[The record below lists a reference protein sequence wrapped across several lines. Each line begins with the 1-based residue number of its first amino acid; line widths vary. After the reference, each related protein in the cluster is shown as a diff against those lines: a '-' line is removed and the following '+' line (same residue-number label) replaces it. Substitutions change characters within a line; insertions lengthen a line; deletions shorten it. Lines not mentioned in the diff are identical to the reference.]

1 MPRALRIQYEGAM
14 YHVMNRGD
22 RREAI
27 CHDDEDRR
35 LFLRTLGQVC
45 EKSGWE
51 VHAYCLM
58 SNHFHLVVETPEANL
73 VVGMKWFL
81 GTYTQRF
88 NARHQLRGHLF
99 AGRYKALLVDES
111 DRTYLRAVCDYTHLN
126 PERAELIGE
135 EQRLEN
141 YLWSSYPEYLKSP
154 GNRPAWLRTDR
165 LLGEHGIS
173 KDNAEGRREF
183 SRRMEQRRSAS
194 EEKDFQNE
202 IRRGWKLGAEDFM
215 DRLQDH
221 MKGAL
226 QDRHEAGAVKESMQV
241 RARYLLDEEL
251 ARAGVTKEEL
261 PHLPKGARVKI
272 DLARK
277 LRKSTTLTLKEV
289 ALLLHAG
296 YWRSLANALSKNVS
310 I

>member
-58 SNHFHLVVETPEANL
+58 SNHFHLVVETPEPNL

-99 AGRYKALLVDES
+99 AGRYKALMVDER

-126 PERAELIGE
+126 PERGGLIGK
-135 EQRLEN
+135 EQALES
-141 YLWSSYPEYLKSP
+141 YPWSSYPEYLKNP
-154 GNRPAWLRTDR
+154 EARPKCLRTDR
-165 LLGEHGIS
+165 LLGEHGIL
-173 KDNAEGRREF
+173 KDNAAGKKGVFASDGTTALHGRGGR
-183 SRRMEQRRSAS
+183 
-194 EEKDFQNE
+194 
-202 IRRGWKLGAEDFM
+202 
-215 DRLQDH
+215 
-221 MKGAL
+221 
-226 QDRHEAGAVKESMQV
+226 
-241 RARYLLDEEL
+241 L
-251 ARAGVTKEEL
+251 ARQ
-261 PHLPKGARVKI
+261 
-272 DLARK
+272 D
-277 LRKSTTLTLKEV
+277 S
-289 ALLLHAG
+289 
-296 YWRSLANALSKNVS
+296 
-310 I
+310 